1 MMDTQQHLD
10 TLTEI
15 RDLMNRSSRFLSLS
29 GLGGIWAG
37 IAALVGA
44 GAAAWYLGLEITP
57 KGYRYLDGLHQ
68 PNATNFLLA
77 DAALV
82 FAVALLGNYY
92 YCARRAKKAGRS
104 VWDAAAQRLAINL
117 LIPLLSGGIFCLAM
131 LYHGIFG
138 LVAPAMLIFYG
149 LAVINASKYTL
160 GDVRYLGL
168 TEVGLGIIASFYV
181 GYGLLFWA
189 LGFGLAH
196 IVYGLLM
203 WHKYERK

>member
-37 IAALVGA
+37 IAALAGA
-44 GAAAWYLGLEITP
+44 GAAAWHLGLEITP
-57 KGYRYLDGLHQ
+57 QGYRYLAGWRQ
-68 PNATNFLLA
+68 PNVIDFLLA

-82 FAVALLGNYY
+82 FVLALLGNYY
-92 YCARRAKKAGRS
+92 YCAQRAQKAGRS
-104 VWDAAAQRLAINL
+104 IWDAAARRLAINL
-117 LIPLLSGGIFCLAM
+117 LIPLVSGGIFCLAM
-131 LYHGIFG
+131 LYHGIFE

-168 TEVGLGIIASFYV
+168 TEVCLGIIAAFYV

-189 LGFGLAH
+189 LGFGVAH
-196 IVYGLLM
+196 IIYGLLM